1 MNDRYFAKV
10 ASVPDNYSI
19 VVNKGSEHGIGV
31 GNKFLV
37 IGIGDSIV
45 DPDTGEELE
54 KLEIVRGKV
63 VATHVQDKIATMKS
77 DEYEKSSDIKEIKKV
92 VSKGGGGIIGLLNSQ
107 DTVTESIKPGEEYLK
122 PLTGVEKGDLLI
134 KL

>member
-10 ASVPDNYSI
+10 ASVQDKYTV
-19 VVNKGSEHGIGV
+19 VVNKGSDHGIAV
-31 GNKFLV
+31 GSKFLV
-37 IGIGDSIV
+37 IGIGDAIV

-77 DEYEKSSDIKEIKKV
+77 DEYEKSSDVKEIKKV
-92 VSKGGGGIIGLLNSQ
+92 VSKGGGIIGLINSQ

-122 PLTGVEKGDLLI
+122 PLTKVEKGDLLI
-134 KL
+134 KI